1 MRVLAIG
8 AQPGE
13 IEFACGGTLARYAWR
28 NDAVSIVCISNGN
41 LSHDAIAP
49 DELAEIRHDESA
61 NAAKALGAE
70 LHWLGNSDFAISDE
84 PVTAMKLV
92 EIIREFQPDALI
104 THSPADHRPDHS
116 SAHALTVRAS
126 VYAAV
131 PQFEGA
137 GPRTVD
143 VAPIFEMEALSGVG
157 FEPTEYVDIT
167 EVIEIKR
174 AAIECHGAYL
184 DYLKRV
190 RGRDLVEE
198 CMIVARY
205 RGLQCQSAY
214 AESFCQTRRSGRLR
228 AERLLP

>member
-1 MRVLAIG
+1 MRMLAIG
-8 AQPGE
+8 ARPGE
-13 IEFACGGTLARYAWR
+13 IEFACGGTLARYSRR

-49 DELAEIRHDESA
+49 DELAEIRRDEST

-84 PVTAMKLV
+84 PVTTMKLV

-116 SAHALTVRAS
+116 SVHALAVRAS
-126 VYAAV
+126 VYAAT
-131 PQFEGA
+131 PQLEGGEA
-137 GPRTVD
+137 HAAD
-143 VAPIFEMEALSGVG
+143 VAPIFEMDTLSGVG

-167 EVIEIKR
+167 EVIEVKR

-184 DYLKRV
+184 DYLMRV

-198 CMIVARY
+198 SMIVARY

-214 AESFCQTRRSGRLR
+214 AESFCLSRRSGRRR

>member
-13 IEFACGGTLARYAWR
+13 IEFACGGTLARYARR

-41 LSHDAIAP
+41 LGHDAIAP
-49 DELAEIRHDESA
+49 DELAERRHDESR

-70 LHWLGNSDFAISDE
+70 LRWLGNSDFAIDDE
-84 PVTAMKLV
+84 PVTTMKLV
-92 EIIREFQPDALI
+92 EIIREFQPDVLI

-116 SAHALTVRAS
+116 STHALTIRAS

-131 PQFEGA
+131 PQLEGDNPPTA
-137 GPRTVD
+137 D
-143 VAPIFEMEALSGVG
+143 VAPIFEMETLSGVG
-157 FEPTEYVDIT
+157 FEPTEYVDIG
-167 EVIEIKR
+167 EVIDVKR
-174 AAIECHGAYL
+174 AAIECHETYL

-198 CMIVARY
+198 FMVVARY